1 MAMIRGIGETGIP
14 ALDRAIEQSKKDDDA
29 FFGRPKPVSYPVI
42 VNGINC
48 FDEAAVRHAQ
58 GLGRFF
64 AKRKVTA
71 PKSKDPLVN
80 SLDAAMRAD
89 ELAKLLD
96 RERERAELEQL
107 DQQIEQ
113 WVDPKIGGW

>member
-1 MAMIRGIGETGIP
+1 MAIMKG
-14 ALDRAIEQSKKDDDA
+14 D
-29 FFGRPKPVSYPVI
+29 FRPGPDGTML
-42 VNGINC
+42 VNGIHC
-48 FDEAAVRHAQ
+48 YDQAAANHAAS
-58 GLGRFF
+58 LGRFF